1 MDFWD
6 SLYNTLGIKEFI
18 YTISSPQIQDV
29 LFPVKMVFMT
39 FTMFFLGAVIYF
51 MVNSSWM
58 QYKFLEDTA
67 EFFSWK
73 SYGLRVISKR
83 WSKIKKRA
91 ESGADADLKLAI
103 IDADDFLGQILD
115 QAGYEGESF
124 DESVK
129 KAGRLLDSIYSE
141 VISAHEMRNSIVY
154 NPDLKLDTEN
164 AKKILSVYETAINSI
179 GAG

>member
-1 MDFWD
+1 MSFWD
-6 SLYNTLGIKEFI
+6 TILQAFGFKDFVYF
-18 YTISSPQIQDV
+18 ISSSQLQDY
-29 LFPVKMVFMT
+29 LFGAKIIFVT
-39 FTMFFLGAVIYF
+39 FAFFFLAGVIYF
-51 MVNSSWM
+51 MINSSWL